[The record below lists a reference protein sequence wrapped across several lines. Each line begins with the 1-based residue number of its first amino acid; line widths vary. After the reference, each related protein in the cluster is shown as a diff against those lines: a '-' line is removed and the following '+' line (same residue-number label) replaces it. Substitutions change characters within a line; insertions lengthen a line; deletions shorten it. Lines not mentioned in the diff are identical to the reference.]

1 MIKSVYFA
9 KLTNGDF
16 VAFMNHVLTLYNRV
30 SHPTLAPYVTAL
42 SDAVVD
48 LNTAYRQERGSDL
61 TKSVKELDERRS
73 NAIRGIRAIAR
84 AYAYHADPFV
94 RDAAAL
100 LLHSIKRHNKRIDK
114 LGYIEKSAAVMAL
127 IRDWTN
133 EVMLA
138 DAINLLH
145 LQDWKQELSA
155 TNTDFRTV
163 FLDRVQDVGSKKIPP
178 VSTQRPSVT
187 ELYRTLKRQTL
198 AYAQINPQTY
208 SSIVKELEELISK
221 FRR

>member
-1 MIKSVYFA
+1 MIKSVYFT
-9 KLTNGDF
+9 KLSNGDF
-16 VAFMNHVLTLYNRV
+16 VAFMNNVLTLYNRA

-48 LNTAYRQERGSDL
+48 LNAAYRQERGSYL
-61 TKSVKELDERRS
+61 TSSVEELDERRS
-73 NAIRGIRAIAR
+73 NAIRGIKAVAR
-84 AYAYHADPFV
+84 AYAYHADSLL
-94 RDAAAL
+94 RQAAAL
-100 LLHSIKRHNKRIDK
+100 LLDNMNKYNKRIDK
-114 LGYIEKSAAVMAL
+114 LNYLEKSTTIRAL
-127 IRDWTN
+127 LREWTN

-155 TNTDFRTV
+155 ANTTFRTV
-163 FLDRVQDVGSKKIPP
+163 YLDRVQEEGRKAIPP
-178 VSTQRPSVT
+178 ISTQRPAIT

-208 SSIVKELEELISK
+208 SPIVNELEELIAK
-221 FRR
+221 VRR